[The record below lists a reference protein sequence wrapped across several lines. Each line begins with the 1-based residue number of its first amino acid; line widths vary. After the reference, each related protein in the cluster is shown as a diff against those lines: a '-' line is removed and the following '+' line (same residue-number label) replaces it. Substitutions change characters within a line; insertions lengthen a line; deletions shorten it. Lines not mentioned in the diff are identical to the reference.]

1 MCSYTCSLNKK
12 ILTHKKRLQSFDNS
26 GLGGYFVTLEVDME
40 KKDNEENYFT
50 TCPTITQLLQLIV
63 FKVTLCQNYKYC

>member
-40 KKDNEENYFT
+40 KKDNKENYFT
-50 TCPTITQLLQLIV
+50 TVTSINSIQGHLMSKLEILLAS
-63 FKVTLCQNYKYC
+63 

>member
-40 KKDNEENYFT
+40 KKDNKENYFT
-50 TCPTITQLLQLIV
+50 TVTSINSIQGYLMSKLEILLAS
-63 FKVTLCQNYKYC
+63 

>member
-26 GLGGYFVTLEVDME
+26 GLGGGYFVTLEIDME
-40 KKDNEENYFT
+40 KKS
-50 TCPTITQLLQLIV
+50 Q
-63 FKVTLCQNYKYC
+63 